1 MNKEEVL
8 EQLYSLIEDRN
19 SFINDN
25 KGDCEIFKKDKIAL
39 EYIIKWFEQNELCL
53 SGYRQSILNSKG
65 NVNLIEETMLE
76 NNQLKSNWKAL
87 KEWLI
92 DSYMLYIPMVA
103 DGSQM
108 TKVLNKMNEL
118 DGSKQ

>member
-1 MNKEEVL
+1 MNKKEVL

-76 NNQLKSNWKAL
+76 NNRLKSNWKAL
-87 KEWLI
+87 KEWLEEQ
-92 DSYMLYIPMVA
+92 IPTDKTVC
-103 DGSQM
+103 
-108 TKVLNKMNEL
+108 TKRIKLLDILSKMNEL
-118 DGSKQ
+118 EGDK

>member
-1 MNKEEVL
+1 MNKEEL
-8 EQLYSLIEDRN
+8 LKDDFAIDT
-19 SFINDN
+19 INDIIAERDGYMQQV
-25 KGDCEIFKKDKIAL
+25 KAL
-39 EYIIKWFEQNELCL
+39 E
-53 SGYRQSILNSKG
+53 
-65 NVNLIEETMLE
+65 
-76 NNQLKSNWKAL
+76 SNWKAL

-118 DGSKQ
+118 EGDK